1 VLTILKSS
9 ALNGIESILIDVEVD
24 ISKGMP
30 GFSIVGLPDNAIKE
44 SRERVKT
51 AISNSGHK
59 FPQSK
64 ITINLAPAGVK
75 KEGAG
80 FDLPIATAVVST
92 VYSLQI
98 EKIKN
103 FVIVGELALN
113 GKVKPIKGVLS
124 TVIMAREQ
132 GMEGVV
138 VPFENAQ
145 EASAIEDMKII
156 AVKHLNELIDIIK
169 TGNFSVFV
177 PEKEKERIKDFLDF
191 SDVKGHEQAK
201 RAIEIAASG
210 GHNILMVG
218 SPGSGKTMLAKRIP
232 SILPTLGKEESIET
246 TKLFS
251 VSGLTAGKG
260 LISQRPFRSPHHTI
274 SNIALAGGGVP
285 PKPGEI
291 SLAHN
296 GVLFLDELPEFD
308 RRALEVLRQPMED
321 GIITISRA
329 IQTIKFP
336 ASFMLVAS
344 MNPCPCGY
352 LFDNKRTC
360 TCSNNAIQRY
370 QHKIS
375 GPLLDRIDMS
385 IIVNSIDYSQLR
397 KKSTAE
403 KSLDIR
409 KRVEKV
415 RAIQKNRFKGKN
427 YFTNSKMMPSDIDK
441 YCILDSKAEILLKTA
456 MEKTGISARGYS
468 KIVKVARTIA
478 DMSDSTLILSQHIAE
493 AIQYYDRSMFNS
505 I

>member
-1 VLTILKSS
+1 
-9 ALNGIESILIDVEVD
+9 
-24 ISKGMP
+24 
-30 GFSIVGLPDNAIKE
+30 
-44 SRERVKT
+44 
-51 AISNSGHK
+51 
-59 FPQSK
+59 
-64 ITINLAPAGVK
+64 
-75 KEGAG
+75 
-80 FDLPIATAVVST
+80 
-92 VYSLQI
+92 
-98 EKIKN
+98 
-103 FVIVGELALN
+103 
-113 GKVKPIKGVLS
+113 
-124 TVIMAREQ
+124 
-132 GMEGVV
+132 
-138 VPFENAQ
+138 
-145 EASAIEDMKII
+145 MKII